1 MLLACVH
8 IVVTV
13 FSAAGFEAVKLILSL
28 CGKELSLF
36 NRLAFI
42 CSLEYEFITAY
53 ADILKLSS
61 YGEFAHGISFW
72 PAYYEA

>member
-1 MLLACVH
+1 MLFACVH

-53 ADILKLSS
+53 ADIS
-61 YGEFAHGISFW
+61 
-72 PAYYEA
+72 